1 MSNLVFNANRI
12 LVVAPHIDDAELGA
26 GGSVRRWTKEG
37 KEVFIVNLSDTSNIH
52 GRLHGERLR
61 AEAIIAA
68 SELGIQESHV
78 QFANFALRNFNTE
91 RQAIL
96 DHLIQIKNTVQ
107 PGIVLGPSI
116 GDIHQD
122 HSVVAFEIQRAFKGL
137 SILGFDTYWN
147 MTIQKCEAVMELS
160 EADLDAKIRALS
172 QYSSQSDRPYMKSNA
187 VAAQARIRGLP
198 AGFEFAEAFSIS
210 QVVMS
215 APKGTAD
222 A

>member
-1 MSNLVFNANRI
+1 
-12 LVVAPHIDDAELGA
+12 VVAPHIDDAELGA

-52 GRLHGERLR
+52 GRRHGDRLR
-61 AEAIIAA
+61 AEALMAA
-68 SELGIQESHV
+68 AELGIQESHI
-78 QFANFALRNFNTE
+78 QFASFALRNFNNE

-96 DHLIQIKNTVQ
+96 DYLIEIKNTVQ
-107 PGIVLGPSI
+107 PGLVLGPSI

-122 HSVVAFEIQRAFKGL
+122 HSVVASEVQRAFKGL

-147 MTIQKCEAVMELS
+147 MTVQKCQAVLETS
-160 EADLDAKIRALS
+160 KADLDAKIRALS
-172 QYSSQSDRPYMKSNA
+172 QYSSQSDRPYMNSNA
-187 VAAQARIRGLP
+187 VTAQARIRGLP

-210 QVVMS
+210 QVVMR
-215 APKGTAD
+215 AGKGAAD